1 MRLSILV
8 EREPSFIEKAIA
20 EAVAISRKKQCCRR
34 AFLLGALLS
43 SKVESSRITLKAKG
57 KELCEYLQKL
67 IKEQFGRETQEKKN
81 TGSYSISFDSAA
93 AMTMLSDTSEAY
105 GQIVKC
111 QGCIGSFLCGLMCTS
126 VSINDSKSDY
136 YLSIRV
142 PFERKETVF
151 SALTA
156 ADLSASYREVGNKS
170 VYYMRASGR
179 IEDFLAVC
187 GMQRLLFE
195 FINSKI
201 EKDFRNNAN
210 RISNAEYNN
219 IQKSVGAAQ
228 KYIEAIEW
236 LRENDRLTG
245 LDTELSEAAR
255 LRVENPDCS
264 LSALGAMMQPSVSK
278 SGVVH
283 RLNRIYDIY
292 LKAKGSSSK

>member
-1 MRLSILV
+1 MA

-20 EAVAISRKKQCCRR
+20 EAVSILRKKQCCRR
-34 AFLLGALLS
+34 AFLLGALFS
-43 SKVESSRITLKAKG
+43 SKADASRITLKVKG
-57 KELCEYLQKL
+57 DELCEYLQKL
-67 IKEQFGRETQEKKN
+67 VKEQFGRETITKKN
-81 TGSYSISFDSAA
+81 TGSYTVSFESVAA
-93 AMTMLSDTSEAY
+93 AAMLSDTSEAY
-105 GQIVKC
+105 EQSVKC
-111 QGCIGSFLCGLMCTS
+111 QGCVGAFLCGVMCTS
-126 VSINDSKSDY
+126 VSINDPKSDY
-136 YLSIRV
+136 YLSIRIPV
-142 PFERKETVF
+142 ERKDAIF
-151 SALTA
+151 CAL
-156 ADLSASYREVGNKS
+156 ADAEISASYREVGDKGI
-170 VYYMRASGR
+170 YYMRASGR

-195 FINSKI
+195 FINLKI
-201 EKDFRNNAN
+201 EKEFRNNAN

-228 KYIEAIEW
+228 KYIDAIEW